1 MGGNASSQGLEAPK
15 QRAVMLLHQQ
25 SISVNEVAK
34 VLEDY
39 AEMVGDKTKHQE
51 QEGNT
56 GGSADEEAAA
66 AAEATSIRALAS
78 VLK

>member
-1 MGGNASSQGLEAPK
+1 
-15 QRAVMLLHQQ
+15 MLLHQQ
-25 SISVNEVAK
+25 SISVDEVAK

-39 AEMVGDKTKHQE
+39 AEMVGDKTKQQE

-56 GGSADEEAAA
+56 GSSADEEAAA